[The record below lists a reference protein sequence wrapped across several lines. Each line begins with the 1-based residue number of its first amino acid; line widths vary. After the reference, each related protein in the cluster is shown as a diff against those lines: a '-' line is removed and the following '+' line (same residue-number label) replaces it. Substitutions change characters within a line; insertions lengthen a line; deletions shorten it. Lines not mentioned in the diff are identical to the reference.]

1 MIQITQLKLPVG
13 HQPEELKTKAAKI
26 LRVAPDKIE
35 TIVIRRQSLDARKK
49 PELFY
54 IYTLDVELKSL
65 KCPKGKSKK

>member
-54 IYTLDVELKSL
+54 IYTLDVELKYL
-65 KCPKGKSKK
+65 KCPK